1 MRRWILYGTVL
12 SLISLL
18 NVTGFV
24 GTDVGEIQPVQAVM
38 AVKEGNMVRLQ
49 TDTGDTGV
57 GINPNS
63 ALKDMQEHAV
73 GKLFLET
80 ADYLI
85 LQAGCEEMLPA
96 LSEMLRPSCKVCVL
110 IGCADPQKAAEYLV
124 VHEPDLSLRDWLGG
138 ESEIPE
144 LMEREGRLMLVS

>member
-1 MRRWILYGTVL
+1 MLKFQRRMVSQNLRL
-12 SLISLL
+12 PLL
-18 NVTGFV
+18 CTFCLEMVRHP
-24 GTDVGEIQPVQAVM
+24 Q
-38 AVKEGNMVRLQ
+38 KCMVRLQ

-110 IGCADPQKAAEYLV
+110 IGCADPQKAAKQ
-124 VHEPDLSLRDWLGG
+124 LRK
-138 ESEIPE
+138 
-144 LMEREGRLMLVS
+144 